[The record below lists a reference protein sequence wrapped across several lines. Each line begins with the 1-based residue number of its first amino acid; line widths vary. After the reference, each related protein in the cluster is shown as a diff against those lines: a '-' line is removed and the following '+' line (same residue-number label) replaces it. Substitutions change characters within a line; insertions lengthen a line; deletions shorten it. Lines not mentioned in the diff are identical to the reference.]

1 MNQVIPFSFGM
12 ESVRVVVIDGEPF
25 FVARDVALVLGYE
38 RTADAIRVHCKG
50 SVKRRLPTAGG
61 AQDTTLIPE
70 RDVYRLVMRSKLPAA
85 ERFEEWVV
93 GEVLPAIR
101 TTGAYGGA
109 PVDLNDPATLR
120 TALLTYTEK
129 VIALE
134 ATIEQN
140 APAVEFAHTV
150 RNMDGTID
158 MARMAR
164 VIGWGRNRLF
174 ATLRAEGIL
183 MDSNLPYQSM
193 MDRGYF
199 TVIEGTRE
207 RSDGAATPTFATRV
221 TGKGQVFLQRR
232 YTAKAA

>member
-12 ESVRVVVIDGEPF
+12 ESVRVAVIDGEPW
-25 FVARDVALVLGYE
+25 FVARDVAATLGYSD
-38 RTADAIRVHCKG
+38 ADQAVRQHCKAAKTCPVEMTAQVRH
-50 SVKRRLPTAGG
+50 VKV
-61 AQDTTLIPE
+61 IHE

-93 GEVLPAIR
+93 GEVLPSIR
-101 TTGAYGGA
+101 KTGAYGGA

-150 RNMDGTID
+150 RNMEATID

-174 ATLRAEGIL
+174 STLRADGIL

-199 TVIEGTRE
+199 TVAEGTRE
-207 RSDGAATPTFATRV
+207 RSDGTATPTFSTRV

-232 YTAKAA
+232 YAAKAA